1 MIKIRLQRKGRI
13 RRPIYHIVVA
23 DSRSPRD
30 GRIIEQVG
38 RYDGVTEKKET
49 KINEER
55 ISYWL
60 DNGAKPTDA
69 VQKILRHQGFL
80 YKRHLQMWG
89 KSEEEINAALEEWK
103 ANRASK
109 AQTEVTRKEQVR
121 AGLIAEEKEVK
132 KQIEQQ
138 ASAATAEMAKETE
151 EKAEAEAAEPTNAV
165 EGTENE
171 AADVA
176 APEVE
181 SSAEEAPTEQEASEQ
196 EETIANETATQETKA
211 EVETEEKEAAE
222 PTNAVEATENEAAD
236 VAGPE
241 VEASAEEATTE
252 QEASEEAETTAEDT
266 PAEQPEQ
273 AEAEATEP
281 SGKSS
286 ADMTAKEA
294 AQYIAATSLEE
305 LDGFVAESEER
316 KTVLAAWEAKKNA

>member
-1 MIKIRLQRKGRI
+1 LIKIRLQRKGRI

-80 YKRHLQMWG
+80 FKRHLQMWG

-138 ASAATAEMAKETE
+138 ASAAAAEMAKETE

-181 SSAEEAPTEQEASEQ
+181 SSAEEAPTEQESSEQ
-196 EETIANETATQETKA
+196 EETIADETATQETKA
-211 EVETEEKEAAE
+211 EVETEEKEAA
-222 PTNAVEATENEAAD
+222 ENEAAD

-252 QEASEEAETTAEDT
+252 QEAPEEAETTAEDT

>member
-69 VQKILRHQGFL
+69 VQKILRQQGFL

-121 AGLIAEEKEVK
+121 VGLIAEEKEVK

-138 ASAATAEMAKETE
+138 ASAAAAEIAKETE
-151 EKAEAEAAEPTNAV
+151 EKAEA
-165 EGTENE
+165 
-171 AADVA
+171 
-176 APEVE
+176 E

-196 EETIANETATQETKA
+196 EETIADETATQETKA
-211 EVETEEKEAAE
+211 EVETEEKEAEE
-222 PTNAVEATENEAAD
+222 PTNAVKATENEAAD

-273 AEAEATEP
+273 AEAEATEA

-316 KTVLAAWEAKKNA
+316 KTVLAAWEAKKNT

>member
-121 AGLIAEEKEVK
+121 ASLIAEEKEVK
-132 KQIEQQ
+132 NQIEQQ
-138 ASAATAEMAKETE
+138 AKAAAAEMAKEAE
-151 EKAEAEAAEPTNAV
+151 EKAEAETAEPTDSV
-165 EGTENE
+165 ETTESE

-176 APEVE
+176 TPEVE
-181 SSAEEAPTEQEASEQ
+181 ASTEEATTEQESPEQ
-196 EETIANETATQETKA
+196 EEATANETATQEVKA
-211 EVETEEKEAAE
+211 EAETTEEE
-222 PTNAVEATENEAAD
+222 
-236 VAGPE
+236 
-241 VEASAEEATTE
+241 AEESTE
-252 QEASEEAETTAEDT
+252 VVSEDAETTAEDA

-273 AEAEATEP
+273 TEAVAEATEP
-281 SGKSS
+281 SAKSS

-294 AQYIAATSLEE
+294 AVYIAATPLEE